1 VIDAARAWKDGK
13 LVMVEAKVCRCC
25 LPLPRSLVE
34 PALPRRPIRPL
45 DTCESLGFDPTV
57 ATQQITLR

>member
-1 VIDAARAWKDGK
+1 
-13 LVMVEAKVCRCC
+13 MVEAKVCRCC

-57 ATQQITLR
+57 ATKQITLR